1 MNLGKGSTN
10 LRKIDLTSRDS
21 ILSQFDQNVLLK
33 LTDTQT
39 DFIVEMLFE
48 NPETSLKK
56 KRIGSVTG
64 GSLIS
69 SGHSS
74 HSEHDDRLGD
84 TYKPEDGR
92 HHIGGFGGGLDFNKI
107 DENDEVKNRSHS
119 VPYRAGQE
127 SPYGGNRILPVVIDL
142 ESSV

>member
-21 ILSQFDQNVLLK
+21 ILSQFDQNALLK

-48 NPETSLKK
+48 KPETSLKK

-69 SGHSS
+69 
-74 HSEHDDRLGD
+74 
-84 TYKPEDGR
+84 
-92 HHIGGFGGGLDFNKI
+92 
-107 DENDEVKNRSHS
+107 
-119 VPYRAGQE
+119 
-127 SPYGGNRILPVVIDL
+127 
-142 ESSV
+142 